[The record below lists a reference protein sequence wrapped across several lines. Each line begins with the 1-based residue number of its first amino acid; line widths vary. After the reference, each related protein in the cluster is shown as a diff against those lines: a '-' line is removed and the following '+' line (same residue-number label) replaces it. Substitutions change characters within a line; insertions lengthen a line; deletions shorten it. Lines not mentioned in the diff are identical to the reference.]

1 MRLAGLQKV
10 AFLADYTKCSAF
22 ATVHESCHDPHATSR
37 NVISGSR
44 AAAKCRNARLSRRH
58 LRPLHY
64 GLMLAALI
72 TLPHFSVSSRM
83 NFANSAG
90 ELGNTSAPAPCQ
102 LSGRRQMQK
111 SPTEQVSSS
120 PPSFCRCVG
129 RGLGTPR
136 QAALS

>member
-90 ELGNTSAPAPCQ
+90 ELGNTSAPRSASRA
-102 LSGRRQMQK
+102 LST
-111 SPTEQVSSS
+111 SVD
-120 PPSFCRCVG
+120 FFVDLFD
-129 RGLGTPR
+129 GLGSRPR
-136 QAALS
+136 GYADALPGH